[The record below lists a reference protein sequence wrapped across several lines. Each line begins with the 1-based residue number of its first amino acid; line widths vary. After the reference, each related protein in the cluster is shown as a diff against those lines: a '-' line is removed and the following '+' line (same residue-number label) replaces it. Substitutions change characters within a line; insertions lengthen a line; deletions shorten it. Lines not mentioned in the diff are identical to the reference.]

1 MTGTSTYISNLRS
14 KFLMSGALIAFT
26 MAFAASPA
34 YANCNE
40 DMSGETLIC
49 DGDLSDIPFI
59 SSDTVSE
66 IIFTGVT
73 EDIGARGFRF
83 LNNEAVDVTF
93 DTSAEPINIVLDPPA
108 TNVANQRTGFHII
121 TDGAITGNF
130 TGNLS
135 GVIEQSQ
142 TSNDDN
148 LAFANFGALGL
159 EAGSDIDLTLNG
171 NIDVERGAIRQT
183 GNSRQDVFSNR
194 FAALRAESDA
204 GDITITSTGD
214 IAIDGGERIVE
225 TINSTEGTAG
235 ARAIQF
241 TNEVSE
247 AHGVFAQGFV
257 ISISLIWAIFR

>member
-93 DTSAEPINIVLDPPA
+93 DTSAEPIL
-108 TNVANQRTGFHII
+108 
-121 TDGAITGNF
+121 
-130 TGNLS
+130 
-135 GVIEQSQ
+135 
-142 TSNDDN
+142 
-148 LAFANFGALGL
+148 
-159 EAGSDIDLTLNG
+159 
-171 NIDVERGAIRQT
+171 
-183 GNSRQDVFSNR
+183 
-194 FAALRAESDA
+194 
-204 GDITITSTGD
+204 
-214 IAIDGGERIVE
+214 
-225 TINSTEGTAG
+225 
-235 ARAIQF
+235 
-241 TNEVSE
+241 
-247 AHGVFAQGFV
+247 
-257 ISISLIWAIFR
+257 SLIHI